1 MLEPKP
7 LAQITQE
14 AIQVLY
20 QKLGIVDTVRFL
32 SQFTVGYGDYTAE
45 RDALFAD
52 MMLDDILT
60 NIKRERKQER
70 NRLLIDPEDY
80 T

>member
-14 AIQVLY
+14 AIKILY

-32 SQFTVGYGDYTAE
+32 NQFTIGYGDYTAE
-45 RDALFAD
+45 RNAFFAD
-52 MMLDDILT
+52 VMLDDILT
-60 NIKRERKQER
+60 NIKLERKQEG